1 MPLSPIL
8 VVEDSPTERQL
19 IQRALEGLGFRVV
32 TLGDGNDIVKT
43 VQRDKPGLILLDV
56 VLPGANGFQL
66 CRQLKTTPETKDV
79 KVILLTSKAQESD
92 RFWGMKQGAD
102 EYLTKPFKNDD
113 LAAAVRRHFVD

>member
-79 KVILLTSKAQESD
+79 KVVLLTSKAQESD

-102 EYLTKPFKNDD
+102 EYLTKPFKNED

>member
-32 TLGDGNDIVKT
+32 TLNDGNDIVKT

-79 KVILLTSKAQESD
+79 KVVLLTSKAQESD
-92 RFWGMKQGAD
+92 RFWGIKQGAD

>member
-8 VVEDSPTERQL
+8 VVEDSPTERLL
-19 IQRALEGLGFRVV
+19 IQRALEGMGFRVV
-32 TLGDGNDIVKT
+32 TLGDGSDIVKT
-43 VQRDKPGLILLDV
+43 VQRDKPGLVMLDV

-79 KVILLTSKAQESD
+79 KVILLTSKSQESD

-102 EYLTKPFKNDD
+102 EYLTKPFKSDD
-113 LAAAVRRHFVD
+113 LAAAVRRHFSD

>member
-32 TLGDGNDIVKT
+32 TLADGSDIVRA

-79 KVILLTSKAQESD
+79 RVVLLTSKAQESD

>member
-79 KVILLTSKAQESD
+79 KVVLLTSKAQESD

-102 EYLTKPFKNDD
+102 EYLTKPFKNED
-113 LAAAVRRHFVD
+113 LAAAVRRHFAD

>member
-32 TLGDGNDIVKT
+32 TLNDGNDIVKT

-79 KVILLTSKAQESD
+79 KVVLLTSKAQESD